1 VLAEERRQGFVL
13 LSQARRYLL
22 ELLQRGQQFR
32 ELGRCGEQL
41 RVQVAGLVE
50 LDIEAWGSPCWK
62 RSRPSPLSGIRRFIL
77 RLRGCPGLELLGPSA
92 ISMPPA

>member
-1 VLAEERRQGFVL
+1 VPGAARTLPPVGVPARVCSNVVNVLPIRVVLAEERRQGFVL

-22 ELLQRGQQFR
+22 ELRKLRQQFR

-50 LDIEAWGSPCWK
+50 LDIEGM
-62 RSRPSPLSGIRRFIL
+62 GIAL
-77 RLRGCPGLELLGPSA
+77 LEA
-92 ISMPPA
+92 